1 MRGMDRLS
9 ESSGVLEPSPGVL
22 QFKLP
27 RTVSSIY
34 GVDVVQN
41 NFKKNKH
48 VQILSDN
55 IMVVA
60 FVNEFGGAST
70 ELDCLARDIHL
81 MAIENKIT

>member
-1 MRGMDRLS
+1 MGLMS
-9 ESSGVLEPSPGVL
+9 
-22 QFKLP
+22 FKTIL
-27 RTVSSIY
+27 R
-34 GVDVVQN
+34 
-41 NFKKNKH
+41 KNKH

-55 IMVVA
+55 ITVVA